1 MSLLCPYKGCNRTF
15 SKHQSLS
22 QHIRKSHSV
31 IVEYEINDEVSDE
44 ININEGDA
52 DLFQDEKLFE
62 NLNLKKLEGTTV
74 ETQKFFDL
82 PEEMDDLID
91 DDDAEEEIN
100 NSNGKMDDSNE
111 EMDDSNEEMDDDSN
125 EEMDDSNEEIDDSN
139 EEMNDSDDFSDEM
152 EGLNDLNDDDSDTEI
167 DSVDSEDFHGA
178 KFEDAVNET
187 LDDSV
192 LQWPNET
199 YREFAKI
206 CVDYDLSNQA
216 VDSFINFFNKNANLN
231 KSPLPNNSREMHKFM
246 NSIVSPNLD
255 FKKKHII
262 DFEGISYNLHYRPI
276 IKTIKALLQKPD
288 ITNNFILKF
297 EEKRQANT
305 NSRIFSEQYNCNW
318 WQQTE
323 SQLKIG
329 SRVLSIILYSDATLC
344 DSLGKTQQH
353 PVFLTLGN
361 IPSWQRNKKNAKVLL
376 GYMPILQSKNQATR
390 NSDNFRK
397 LIRKVTKRCWSILLH
412 PIMKL
417 DELELN
423 IKNVQ
428 ITFAPRI
435 SVFLADMLEANAI
448 TCTYKSA
455 NCKMPCPSCI
465 VHIEDLNNMKISK
478 ENITLRTPNSMASVI
493 QNKKAKKY
501 SIHDQKNI
509 FWNFP

>member
-15 SKHQSLS
+15 SKYQSLS

-31 IVEYEINDEVSDE
+31 IVGYEINDEVSDE

-62 NLNLKKLEGTTV
+62 NLNLKKL
-74 ETQKFFDL
+74 
-82 PEEMDDLID
+82 
-91 DDDAEEEIN
+91 
-100 NSNGKMDDSNE
+100 
-111 EMDDSNEEMDDDSN
+111 
-125 EEMDDSNEEIDDSN
+125 EEIDDSN

-262 DFEGISYNLHYRPI
+262 DFE
-276 IKTIKALLQKPD
+276 D

-305 NSRIFSEQYNCNW
+305 NSQIFSEQYNCNW

-323 SQLKIG
+323 TQLKIG

-390 NSDNFRK
+390 NSDNFQK
-397 LIRKVTKRCWSILLH
+397 LIRKVTKRCWSILLR

-428 ITFAPRI
+428 ITFPPRI

-448 TCTYKSA
+448 T
-455 NCKMPCPSCI
+455 
-465 VHIEDLNNMKISK
+465 
-478 ENITLRTPNSMASVI
+478 
-493 QNKKAKKY
+493 
-501 SIHDQKNI
+501 
-509 FWNFP
+509 